1 MLERNTMQRGS
12 DEFQFRRRA
21 LLKTTEPLDLTGET
35 QVSGFV
41 IYGTEPAGTSRR
53 IIFEVDGE
61 LFYFTN
67 DGLTKYPSY
76 GEIDDILKY
85 GNTVADLLEVQ
96 GIAKWINKKVY
107 PIIALDAPRDS
118 VVMPKIKIGL
128 KVNCFNDEYTREQF
142 SPIFELKHTD
152 NPARIVTASFNK
164 ANIGYAKSDVLI
176 RLRDK
181 FGEWGDWL
189 EMANAAGQEAEAVQ
203 FKATYTLTALDGTD
217 EAKVFDCKVA
227 YVTDAYNLSGDAL
240 EIYTLPQ
247 TYYQDLGTCY
257 AMIKHTELLD
267 AEIKAYIKFATL
279 PKQRKNIVI
288 GLGKGT
294 VDTYYLGING
304 GIDPRINQNTL
315 HLTANGRTIT
325 DFYYNTQTA
334 TVDLKADSGAEI
346 RASYEYD
353 VDAENWVE
361 MAGELTQPYG
371 DAGLFMSRFIYRLTN
386 SENKRISAV
395 KFILERKSGTSDEE
409 ILATATGKTLT
420 FTLPHRAKK
429 ESVYCTG
436 NWDYDE
442 ETQILTV
449 TGAPD
454 EVIYLSY
461 DWVGIF
467 PQIENVTVGWTPA
480 TY

>member
-12 DEFQFRRRA
+12 DTFKFRRRA

-35 QVSGFV
+35 QVSGFLV
-41 IYGTEPAGTSRR
+41 YGAEPAGTNRR
-53 IIFEVDGE
+53 VIFEVDGE

-67 DGLTKYPSY
+67 EGLTKYPSY
-76 GEIDDILKY
+76 GEIDDILEY
-85 GNTVADLLEVQ
+85 GNTAAELLAVQ
-96 GIAKWINKKVY
+96 GIAKWLNKKVY

-118 VVMPKIKIGL
+118 VVMPKMKIGL
-128 KVNCFNDEYTREQF
+128 KVNCFNDEYTRDQF

-164 ANIGYAKSDVLI
+164 ANNGYAKSDVVI

-181 FGEWGDWL
+181 FGDWGDWL

-203 FKATYTLTALDGTD
+203 FKAIYTLTALDGTD
-217 EAKVFDCKVA
+217 EAKVFDCNVA
-227 YVTDAYNLSGDAL
+227 YVTDAYNLSGDTL

-267 AEIKAYIKFATL
+267 ANIKAYIKYATL
-279 PKQRKNIVI
+279 PAQRKNIMI
-288 GLGKGT
+288 GRGNGAIE
-294 VDTYYLGING
+294 TYYLGING

-361 MAGELTQPYG
+361 MAGELSQPYG
-371 DAGLFMSRFIYRLTN
+371 DAGLFMSRFIHRLTD
-386 SENKRISAV
+386 SIDKRISAV
-395 KFILERKSGTSDEE
+395 KFELTRQSGTSYEE
-409 ILATATGKTLT
+409 IIATSTGKTLT

-429 ESVYCTG
+429 ESIYCTG

-461 DWVGIF
+461 DWTGIF
-467 PQIENVTVGWTPA
+467 PRIDNVAVGWTPA
-480 TY
+480 T